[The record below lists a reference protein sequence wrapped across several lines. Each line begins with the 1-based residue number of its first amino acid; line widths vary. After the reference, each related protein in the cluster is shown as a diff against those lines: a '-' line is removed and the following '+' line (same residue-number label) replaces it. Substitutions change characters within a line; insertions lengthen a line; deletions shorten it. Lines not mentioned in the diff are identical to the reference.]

1 MTCGLVQ
8 KYTAA
13 QVFTWQ
19 TNHLTEFRKTT
30 CAFIYLPVV
39 FWTEL

>member
-8 KYTAA
+8 KCTEA

-19 TNHLTEFRKTT
+19 TNHLTEFKKTT
-30 CAFIYLPVV
+30 RAFIYLPVV
-39 FWTEL
+39 FWIEL